1 MSTPQ
6 NEETPDTVN
15 GPGRGIGEMHEADSA
30 ALPQVL
36 PAIRSQR
43 QRRTLVAL
51 LDGPRT
57 REQLDR
63 LAGASNS
70 PDVVL
75 TLRRRFGLALPCALE
90 TVLDRDGKSVERG
103 VYRLA
108 ELDKPTA
115 LRLVQAS
122 ASTGKG
128 GHVMSTAYKN
138 KNKDFP
144 TPVKLGA
151 RCTRWKAG
159 EVRAWLQAQ
168 GVAK

>member
-15 GPGRGIGEMHEADSA
+15 GPGRGIGGMHRADSE

-36 PAIRSQR
+36 LALRSQR

-51 LDGPRT
+51 LDAPRT

-63 LAGASNS
+63 IAGASNS
-70 PDVVL
+70 PDVVGR
-75 TLRRRFGLALPCALE
+75 LRRRFGLELPCE
-90 TVLDRDGKSVERG
+90 TEAVIDRDGKRVGRG

-122 ASTGKG
+122 ASTDERG
-128 GHVMSTAYKN
+128 G
-138 KNKDFP
+138 P
-144 TPVKLGA
+144 
-151 RCTRWKAG
+151 
-159 EVRAWLQAQ
+159 
-168 GVAK
+168 